1 MVNGCNC
8 SEQLDLLI
16 VEDRPV
22 VRVMLREFVLNAFPE
37 CAIVDVANGTRAME
51 VLAGRSPRLVLMD
64 VHLPDANG
72 IALTARIR
80 SEWPG
85 IAVIVVS
92 YLGAQAYVDAA
103 KAAGAHAY
111 VMKDR
116 LTTDLVPAIAAILGV
131 TPAGSAP
138 GT

>member
-1 MVNGCNC
+1 MKNGCNH
-8 SEQLDLLI
+8 SGKLDLLI

-22 VRVMLREFVLNAFPE
+22 MRVMLREFVLNAFPG
-37 CAIVDVANGTRAME
+37 CSIVDVCTGARALE
-51 VLAGRSPRLVLMD
+51 VLAERAPRLVLMD

-80 SEWPG
+80 SERPG
-85 IAVIVVS
+85 TQVIVVS
-92 YLGAQAYVDAA
+92 YLAAQAYVDAA
-103 KAAGAHAY
+103 KAAGAYAY

-116 LTTDLVPAIAAILGV
+116 LIVELVPEIAAILGV
-131 TPAGSAP
+131 TPLQSAP